1 MDSNTT
7 ASRISAPPAT
17 NTVRQ
22 DPLPKW
28 RATRERADVALHD
41 VRHARRVTVVIPAMN
56 EERNIAWVLRGLPA
70 VVDEVILVDGE
81 SIDATVEVA
90 RSVRPDITVIGQER
104 PGKGAALRA
113 GFEAARGEYIIMID
127 ADGSMD
133 PGEIELYVETLAA
146 GHDMVKGSRFLDG
159 GGTDDMELLR
169 RLGNR
174 ALLAVGN
181 VLYRR
186 HFTDLCYGFMGFRA
200 SALPRLM
207 LESDGFEIETEIV
220 VRAIKADLRITEVP
234 SFELP
239 RRYGESNL
247 NTWRD
252 GRRVLARLLGE
263 RRRGL
268 PRRPAATFDR
278 RGPVPLPSAMAG
290 PVQVASAAADGSD
303 DVG

>member
-7 ASRISAPPAT
+7 AALTSVAPAT
-17 NTVRQ
+17 TPASQ

-28 RATRERADVALHD
+28 RATTGRAKAAPHD
-41 VRHARRVTVVIPAMN
+41 SGHAPRVTVVIPAMN

-70 VVDEVILVDGE
+70 VVDEVVLVDGD
-81 SIDATVEVA
+81 STDATVEVA
-90 RSVRPDITVIGQER
+90 RSVRPDIIVIGQER

-113 GFEAARGEYIIMID
+113 GFEAARGEYVVMLD

-133 PGEIELYVETLAA
+133 PAEVALYLETLAA

-159 GGTDDMELLR
+159 GGTDDMELVR

-174 ALLAVGN
+174 ALLTIGN
-181 VLYRR
+181 LLHGRR
-186 HFTDLCYGFMGFRA
+186 FTDLCYGFMGFRA

-220 VRAIKADLRITEVP
+220 VKAIKADLRITEIP

-239 RRYGESNL
+239 RRYGQSNL
-247 NTWRD
+247 NAWRD
-252 GRRVLARLLGE
+252 GRRVLRCLLSE
-263 RRRGL
+263 RRREL
-268 PRRPAATFDR
+268 PHRSAPSFDQRPS
-278 RGPVPLPSAMAG
+278 VPLVQAAAA
-290 PVQVASAAADGSD
+290 PVQVAGAGDGAHD
-303 DVG
+303 LG

>member
-1 MDSNTT
+1 MDSNST
-7 ASRISAPPAT
+7 ALRINPSPGNDPM
-17 NTVRQ
+17 RE
-22 DPLPKW
+22 DPLHRW
-28 RATRERADVALHD
+28 GVRRERAASWQDAD
-41 VRHARRVTVVIPAMN
+41 QACRVTVVIPAMN

-70 VVDEVILVDGE
+70 MVDEVILVDGD
-81 SIDATVEVA
+81 STDATVEVA
-90 RSVRPDITVIGQER
+90 RSVRPDIVVIGQDR

-113 GFEAARGEYIIMID
+113 GFDAARGEYVVMID

-133 PGEIELYVETLAA
+133 PAEIQRYVDTLAA
-146 GHDMVKGSRFLDG
+146 GHDVVKGSRFMDG

-186 HFTDLCYGFMGFRA
+186 RFTDLCYGFMGFRA

-207 LESDGFEIETEIV
+207 LQSDGFEIETEIV

-239 RRYGESNL
+239 RRYGHSNL

-252 GRRVLARLLGE
+252 GRRVLAQLLAELG
-263 RRRGL
+263 RTTL
-268 PRRPAATFDR
+268 RRPAHHSDLRAPMTLPPALAASTHLARAGADR
-278 RGPVPLPSAMAG
+278 ADDAG
-290 PVQVASAAADGSD
+290 
-303 DVG
+303 